1 MPARLA
7 TAHLAEKLPLCAAL
21 LLGVLTV
28 VGCQGWP
35 FRHKDRT
42 DLVTPAMR
50 SAAVR
55 ELGARAAEEGPEGQ
69 QEACAQLAQ
78 QIQSEPDPI
87 VRSAIQQAAA
97 ELQTPLASQML
108 IAGLSDEST
117 TVRTTCCR
125 ELGRRGDAAAIDK
138 LAAAVRTDDDFDV
151 RVAAVDALGQI
162 KTDASV
168 VALAAAL
175 KDRDPAMQYAGVQA
189 MRGPAARSWATTCK
203 PGDSTPTRCRRPRGE
218 PTCKSPPSRTRLRL
232 TEVASCGKSLFP
244 TSEGEATTA
253 PIPLNALALPSRPVL
268 APGNVR

>member
-189 MRGPAARSWATTCK
+189 MRGASGQELGNDVQAWRQYADSLQAPAGGANVQVAAQ
-203 PGDSTPTRCRRPRGE
+203 PDETP
-218 PTCKSPPSRTRLRL
+218 
-232 TEVASCGKSLFP
+232 AY
-244 TSEGEATTA
+244 
-253 PIPLNALALPSRPVL
+253 
-268 APGNVR
+268 